1 MTQSLID
8 LRREILRAAFHVQ
21 AGHVPSAFS
30 ILEIVYGLY
39 NGVML
44 DGDEFVLS
52 KGHGALALYAVLG
65 KLPEFIAGRLSSHP
79 CRGDG
84 ITVSTGSLGH
94 GLAIA
99 AGMAIAKEMSGG
111 KSGKIYCLVG
121 DGECQE
127 GSIWEAARI
136 IRLLQ
141 LDVTCIVDYNGTHPG
156 MNYLRQMF
164 IGCGWPVRDIDGHNS
179 GDVSSIYLGGVPM
192 CYIAKTIKGKGLTEM
207 ENDPGAWHNRKLTEA
222 EYNQFVEALV

>member
-1 MTQSLID
+1 MD
-8 LRREILRAAFHVQ
+8 NLRREILDAAYQVQ
-21 AGHVPSAFS
+21 TGHVPSSYS

-39 NGVML
+39 NGVL
-44 DGDEFVLS
+44 LPGDEFILS

-65 KLPEFIAGRLSSHP
+65 KLPEFIGGELPSLR
-79 CRGDG
+79 
-84 ITVSTGSLGH
+84 VNTGSLGH

-99 AGMAIAKEMSGG
+99 AGMAIAKKLDGDNG
-111 KSGKIYCLVG
+111 KVYCLVG

-136 IRLLQ
+136 IGRLG

-164 IGCGWPVRDIDGHNS
+164 GGCGWPVREIDGYDS
-179 GDVSSIYLGGVPM
+179 DDIAGLYQGGAPT
-192 CYIAKTIKGKGLTEM
+192 CFIAKTMKGKGIAEM
-207 ENDPGAWHNRKLTEA
+207 ENDPMAWHNRKLTEA
-222 EYNQFVEALV
+222 EYKRLSEALT